1 MASSG
6 TPAANAR
13 NWQAQEKLKMTEQ
26 QRMEIEVGMRVMVKV
41 ASREIPATVVEVG
54 ESWFLVRSDSTGRE
68 FKTNRVVDI
77 LDAPAKGE
85 DGEIAQAAA
94 EIADEEAATAE
105 LRSREENG
113 GADDEGGAAVDDA
126 EASDTEEAKA
136 EPPKD
141 DEIKV
146 EETKAEEPK
155 DEEAKTEEPKT
166 EPPKA
171 EETKTEPPKKDET
184 KAEEPKAE
192 EPRAD
197 EPPEADGAKDKEAA
211 PAEAAAAPRKN
222 LSLVDAAVEVLRAEK
237 RPMGVKE
244 LVKLATERGLW
255 IPTKAKTPEQSL
267 YGGLYLEMKNSA
279 RPRIRKAA
287 EKGRFE
293 LIG

>member
-1 MASSG
+1 
-6 TPAANAR
+6 
-13 NWQAQEKLKMTEQ
+13 MTEQ

-68 FKTNRVVDI
+68 FKTTRVVDI
-77 LDAPAKGE
+77 LDAPKA
-85 DGEIAQAAA
+85 DDNAEIAQAAA
-94 EIADEEAATAE
+94 DIADEEAATAE

-113 GADDEGGAAVDDA
+113 ENADEGGAEENA
-126 EASDTEEAKA
+126 EAPQAEKTEADEPKAEAPKDDETKAEAPMDEPKTESPKDGEEKA
-136 EPPKD
+136 EPPKAD
-141 DEIKV
+141 
-146 EETKAEEPK
+146 
-155 DEEAKTEEPKT
+155 
-166 EPPKA
+166 
-171 EETKTEPPKKDET
+171 ETKTDEP
-184 KAEEPKAE
+184 PKAE

-197 EPPEADGAKDKEAA
+197 EPPKADGAKDGEAA
-211 PAEAAAAPRKN
+211 PAEGEAVAAPRKN

-279 RPRIRKAA
+279 HPRVKRSA

>member
-1 MASSG
+1 
-6 TPAANAR
+6 
-13 NWQAQEKLKMTEQ
+13 MTEQ

-54 ESWFLVRSDSTGRE
+54 ENWFLVRSDSTGRE
-68 FKTNRVVDI
+68 FRTTRVVDI
-77 LDAPAKGE
+77 LDSPKADE
-85 DGEIAQAAA
+85 EEIAQAAA
-94 EIADEEAATAE
+94 DIADEEAATAG

-113 GADDEGGAAVDDA
+113 ENADEGEAEENAEAPQAEKTEADEPKAEAPKDDETKA
-126 EASDTEEAKA
+126 ESPKVEEAKA

-141 DEIKV
+141 GEVKDGEVKDG
-146 EETKAEEPK
+146 EEKA
-155 DEEAKTEEPKT
+155 

-171 EETKTEPPKKDET
+171 DETKTDEPPK
-184 KAEEPKAE
+184 
-192 EPRAD
+192 AD
-197 EPPEADGAKDKEAA
+197 VAKDGGVA
-211 PAEAAAAPRKN
+211 PAEEAAAPRRN

-279 RPRIRKAA
+279 HPRVKKSA

>member
-1 MASSG
+1 
-6 TPAANAR
+6 
-13 NWQAQEKLKMTEQ
+13 MTEQ

-41 ASREIPATVVEVG
+41 ASREIPATVIEVR
-54 ESWFLVRSDSTGRE
+54 EDCFIVRSDSTGRE
-68 FKTNRVVDI
+68 FRTTRVVDI
-77 LDAPAKGE
+77 LDSPKAE
-85 DGEIAQAAA
+85 EEEIARAAA
-94 EIADEEAATAE
+94 DIADEEAATAG
-105 LRSREENG
+105 LRSRGENG
-113 GADDEGGAAVDDA
+113 ENADEDGAEEDA
-126 EASDTEEAKA
+126 EAPQAEKTEVDAPKAEEPKDDETKAEPPMDVPKA

-141 DEIKV
+141 GEVKAVDE
-146 EETKAEEPK
+146 KA
-155 DEEAKTEEPKT
+155 

-171 EETKTEPPKKDET
+171 EETKAKEPKAESP

-192 EPRAD
+192 EPPKAD
-197 EPPEADGAKDKEAA
+197 VAEDGEAA
-211 PAEAAAAPRKN
+211 PAEEAAVPRKN

-267 YGGLYLEMKNSA
+267 YGGLYLEMKNSSH
-279 RPRIRKAA
+279 PRIRKAA

>member
-1 MASSG
+1 
-6 TPAANAR
+6 
-13 NWQAQEKLKMTEQ
+13 MTEQ

-68 FKTNRVVDI
+68 FRTTRVVDI
-77 LDAPAKGE
+77 LDSPKADE
-85 DGEIAQAAA
+85 EEIAQAAA
-94 EIADEEAATAE
+94 DIADEEAATAG

-113 GADDEGGAAVDDA
+113 ENADEGGAEENA
-126 EASDTEEAKA
+126 EAPQAEKTEADEPKAEAPKDDETKAESPKDEEAKA

-141 DEIKV
+141 GEVKDG
-146 EETKAEEPK
+146 EEKA
-155 DEEAKTEEPKT
+155 

-171 EETKTEPPKKDET
+171 DETKTDEPPK
-184 KAEEPKAE
+184 
-192 EPRAD
+192 AD
-197 EPPEADGAKDKEAA
+197 VAKDGGAA
-211 PAEAAAAPRKN
+211 PAEEAAAPRKN

-279 RPRIRKAA
+279 RPRIRKSA

>member
-1 MASSG
+1 
-6 TPAANAR
+6 
-13 NWQAQEKLKMTEQ
+13 MTEQ

-54 ESWFLVRSDSTGRE
+54 ENWFLVRSDSTGRE
-68 FKTNRVVDI
+68 FKTTRVVDI
-77 LDAPAKGE
+77 LDAPKAE
-85 DGEIAQAAA
+85 DNAEIAQAAA
-94 EIADEEAATAE
+94 DIADEEAATAE

-113 GADDEGGAAVDDA
+113 EAD
-126 EASDTEEAKA
+126 
-136 EPPKD
+136 
-141 DEIKV
+141 
-146 EETKAEEPK
+146 
-155 DEEAKTEEPKT
+155 EPKT
-166 EPPKA
+166 EQPKEDESKADEPKSEPPKEDESKADEPKSEPPKA
-171 EETKTEPPKKDET
+171 D
-184 KAEEPKAE
+184 EPKAE
-192 EPRAD
+192 EPPKAD
-197 EPPEADGAKDKEAA
+197 EAA
-211 PAEAAAAPRKN
+211 PAVAETAAAQRRN

-279 RPRIRKAA
+279 HPRVRRSA

>member
-1 MASSG
+1 
-6 TPAANAR
+6 
-13 NWQAQEKLKMTEQ
+13 MTEQ

-68 FKTNRVVDI
+68 FRTTRVVDI
-77 LDAPAKGE
+77 LDAPKA
-85 DGEIAQAAA
+85 DDNAEIAQAAA
-94 EIADEEAATAE
+94 DIADEEAATAG

-113 GADDEGGAAVDDA
+113 ED
-126 EASDTEEAKA
+126 
-136 EPPKD
+136 
-141 DEIKV
+141 
-146 EETKAEEPK
+146 
-155 DEEAKTEEPKT
+155 EEPKT
-166 EPPKA
+166 EQPKEDVTKADEPKA
-171 EETKTEPPKKDET
+171 EPP

-192 EPRAD
+192 EPPKAD
-197 EPPEADGAKDKEAA
+197 EEKDGEAA
-211 PAEAAAAPRKN
+211 PAVGEAVALPRKN

-279 RPRIRKAA
+279 NPRVKRSA

>member
-1 MASSG
+1 
-6 TPAANAR
+6 
-13 NWQAQEKLKMTEQ
+13 MTEQ
-26 QRMEIEVGMRVMVKV
+26 QRLEIAVGMRVMVKV
-41 ASREIPATVVEVG
+41 AAREIPATVVEVG
-54 ESWFLVRSDSTGRE
+54 ENWFLVRSDSTGRE

-85 DGEIAQAAA
+85 DEEIAQAAA
-94 EIADEEAATAE
+94 EIAEEEAATAE

-113 GADDEGGAAVDDA
+113 EATDEGGAAVDDA
-126 EASDTEEAKA
+126 EASETEEAKA
-136 EPPKD
+136 EPPKN

-146 EETKAEEPK
+146 EETKEESPK
-155 DEEAKTEEPKT
+155 DEEAKAEEPKA

-171 EETKTEPPKKDET
+171 EETKAEPPKKDET
-184 KAEEPKAE
+184 KAEEPK
-192 EPRAD
+192 AD

-211 PAEAAAAPRKN
+211 PAEAAPPRKN
-222 LSLVDAAVEVLRAEK
+222 LSLVDAAVEVLRTEK

-279 RPRIRKAA
+279 RPRIRKSA

>member
-1 MASSG
+1 
-6 TPAANAR
+6 
-13 NWQAQEKLKMTEQ
+13 MTEQ

-54 ESWFLVRSDSTGRE
+54 ENWFLVRSDSTGRE
-68 FKTNRVVDI
+68 FRTTRVVDI
-77 LDAPAKGE
+77 LDAPDTE
-85 DGEIAQAAA
+85 DAEIAQAAA
-94 EIADEEAATAE
+94 DIADEEAATAE

-113 GADDEGGAAVDDA
+113 ENADEGEAEENAEAPQAEKTEADEPKAEAPKDDETKA
-126 EASDTEEAKA
+126 ESPKVEEAKA

-141 DEIKV
+141 GEVKDG
-146 EETKAEEPK
+146 EEKA
-155 DEEAKTEEPKT
+155 

-171 EETKTEPPKKDET
+171 DETKTDEPPK
-184 KAEEPKAE
+184 
-192 EPRAD
+192 AD
-197 EPPEADGAKDKEAA
+197 VAKDGGAA
-211 PAEAAAAPRKN
+211 PAEEAVAPRKN

-279 RPRIRKAA
+279 HPRVKKSA